1 MKLERNIFYVLVSE
15 IIFTILPLVVIAIIR
30 SYQNQAE
37 QIFYNTEWIMMA
49 IILFGQS
56 IVKFSSGI
64 SNSKR
69 TFRWQL
75 VALIITVIISFGL
88 IPSIIILIIN
98 LLAKE
103 LNFFLYLFQ
112 IILLLI
118 SIITFLII
126 GYLGQ
131 KLMEEK

>member
-37 QIFYNTEWIMMA
+37 QIFYNTAWIMMA